1 MRENAGFTIMA
12 REKTVMSGSGS
23 GLEFKDMTV
32 FTIKP
37 KSRSLNEE
45 RPEAGLREVF
55 LSDQIECDGN
65 RCADL
70 KVSRIVAGRCLGR
83 FCRIIGTC
91 GKRYRLYSVGI
102 PVHTAG

>member
-45 RPEAGLREVF
+45 RPEAGLREF
-55 LSDQIECDGN
+55 YSQIRLNVTETD
-65 RCADL
+65 AL
-70 KVSRIVAGRCLGR
+70 TSRSPA
-83 FCRIIGTC
+83 
-91 GKRYRLYSVGI
+91 
-102 PVHTAG
+102 